1 MQVSLTATG
10 GLERK
15 LEVAVPAEKVAA
27 EVDQRLKK
35 LARTA
40 RFNGFR
46 PGKAPMGVVRQQ
58 YGTQVHSEVVND
70 LLRSSFADAVSQEKL
85 KPATGPRIQPIA
97 LDPGADLKYVATFEV
112 LPDIKLA
119 PVDSL
124 AIERATASVTDA
136 DIDEMLESLRKQRP
150 VYQAVER
157 GAKTTDRV
165 QIDFDGR
172 IGGETFQGGEGRDVP
187 VVLGG
192 GQVLAEFEQALSGA
206 KAGDVRSAVVHF
218 PDDYHGRDVAGKT
231 AEFTITVKGVEEM
244 SLPALDD
251 AFAGEFGVKEGGV
264 AKLREEVRES
274 MERELADAV
283 RNQLRAQVIAAVG
296 SREKAR
302 KAEAYGA
309 HHVIDYSVEDTR
321 QQIKRLTNGRGVDVV
336 VGTPGRVIDHL
347 ERGTL
352 DLSAL
357 RCLVLDEADEML
369 RMGFIDDVETVLKK
383 IPEQRQIAL
392 FSATM
397 PTQIKRIAQ
406 TYLRDPIE
414 IAIKAKTTT
423 AAGIRQRYWLV
434 SGVNKLDAL
443 TRILEAEPFAAMLV
457 FARTKQG
464 WTG

>member
-112 LPDIKLA
+112 LPEIRLA
-119 PVDSL
+119 PVESL
-124 AIERATASVTDA
+124 AIERASASVAEA

-150 VYQAVER
+150 VYHAVER

-172 IGGETFQGGEGRDVP
+172 IDGTAFQGGEGRDVP
-187 VVLGG
+187 VVLGA

-206 KAGDVRSAVVHF
+206 KAGDARTAVVHF
-218 PDDYHGRDVAGKT
+218 PDDYHGKDVAGKT
-231 AEFTITVKGVEEM
+231 AEFTITVKQVEEM

-264 AKLREEVRES
+264 AKLREEVRQS

-283 RNQLRAQVIAAVG
+283 RNQLRTQVMDALH
-296 SREKAR
+296 RENPIEVPQGLVEESVQEMQVDIGRRMGAKDVSQLPPREQFEGPAR
-302 KAEAYGA
+302 RRVALGLVIGELMRGA
-309 HHVIDYSVEDTR
+309 DLKVDRARLQE
-321 QQIKRLTNGRGVDVV
+321 RLT
-336 VGTPGRVIDHL
+336 
-347 ERGTL
+347 
-352 DLSAL
+352 DLANTYPN
-357 RCLVLDEADEML
+357 ADEVRRAYLQNPDAMRQL
-369 RMGFIDDVETVLKK
+369 ESSVLE
-383 IPEQRQIAL
+383 EQLIEWIVARARVTDKP
-392 FSATM
+392 ATF
-397 PTQIKRIAQ
+397 K
-406 TYLRDPIE
+406 E
-414 IAIKAKTTT
+414 
-423 AAGIRQRYWLV
+423 
-434 SGVNKLDAL
+434 L
-443 TRILEAEPFAAMLV
+443 TRFGQNNAS
-457 FARTKQG
+457 
-464 WTG
+464 

>member
-150 VYQAVER
+150 VYQTVER
-157 GAKTTDRV
+157 GARTTDRV

-283 RNQLRAQVIAAVG
+283 RNQLRAQVMDALYRDNPIEVPQGLVEEAVQEMQVDIG
-296 SREKAR
+296 RRMGAKDVSQLPPREQFLDPAR
-302 KAEAYGA
+302 RRVALGLVIGELMRGA
-309 HHVIDYSVEDTR
+309 DLKVDRARV
-321 QQIKRLTNGRGVDVV
+321 QQRLS
-336 VGTPGRVIDHL
+336 
-347 ERGTL
+347 
-352 DLSAL
+352 DLANSYPN
-357 RCLVLDEADEML
+357 ADEVRRAYLQNPDAMRQL
-369 RMGFIDDVETVLKK
+369 ESAVLE
-383 IPEQRQIAL
+383 EQLVDWIVGRARITDKP
-392 FSATM
+392 ATF
-397 PTQIKRIAQ
+397 K
-406 TYLRDPIE
+406 E
-414 IAIKAKTTT
+414 
-423 AAGIRQRYWLV
+423 
-434 SGVNKLDAL
+434 L
-443 TRILEAEPFAAMLV
+443 TRFGQNSAS
-457 FARTKQG
+457 
-464 WTG
+464 